1 MWRSKRVHA
10 AFALYEVL
18 IGLALFSVGVL
29 ALGRSVQNCLNASGI
44 NAEEDRVR
52 QILANRM
59 AELQAT
65 PGFPDAKKE
74 TKIATG
80 YGEVLLV
87 QRSVPAALR
96 VDANTEVSGMNL
108 VTLTAEWKRGGA
120 ARSRKIQFY
129 VYRAG

>member
-1 MWRSKRVHA
+1 MWRSKRARA

-18 IGLALFSVGVL
+18 IGLAIFSVGVI

-74 TKIATG
+74 TKVKTG
-80 YGEVLLV
+80 YGEVVLV
-87 QRSVPAALR
+87 QKSVPTPIKT
-96 VDANTEVSGMNL
+96 DANTEANGINL
-108 VTLTAEWKRGGA
+108 VTLSAEWKRNGV